1 MQNSQDPQRVA
12 VVTGGGTGIGRATA
26 VKLAAAGYRVAIC
39 GRRSE
44 PLEVVREEIVGA
56 GGECLAA
63 ACDVREEEQVADFV
77 GQVLEEFGRIDAL
90 VNNAGGQFTADAE
103 DISVRGF
110 RAVHRL
116 AVEAVWSI
124 TREVARR
131 AFIPQLSGSV
141 VFIGFSPRRGMPQ
154 VVHATS
160 ARAAV
165 ENLAAGL
172 SLEWSKFGIRSNCV
186 SVGTVA
192 TEGLEQ
198 YGDEVNEWVATIP
211 MKRFGRPD
219 EVASV
224 IEFLLSDAAS
234 YVTGSVLTVDGGAD
248 AWGVGG
254 FPPALEPGLRGEP
267 NIS

>member
-1 MQNSQDPQRVA
+1 
-12 VVTGGGTGIGRATA
+12 
-26 VKLAAAGYRVAIC
+26 
-39 GRRSE
+39 
-44 PLEVVREEIVGA
+44 
-56 GGECLAA
+56 
-63 ACDVREEEQVADFV
+63 
-77 GQVLEEFGRIDAL
+77 
-90 VNNAGGQFTADAE
+90 VNNAGGQFTADAD

-198 YGDEVNEWVATIP
+198 YGDEVNEWVETIP